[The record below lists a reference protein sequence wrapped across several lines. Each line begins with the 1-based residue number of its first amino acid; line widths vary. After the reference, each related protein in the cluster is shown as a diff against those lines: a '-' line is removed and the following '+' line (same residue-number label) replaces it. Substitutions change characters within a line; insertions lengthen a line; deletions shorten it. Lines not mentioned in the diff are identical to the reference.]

1 MNVQY
6 FLPDQLEGQLAELPE
21 VVSGELALLVVV
33 GQRLGRNTPD
43 KESRFNTSQVV
54 CLEVL
59 SRLSVLVWSM
69 GFLLRSIFI
78 SHPFPHS
85 MPQLLTI

>member
-6 FLPDQLEGQLAELPE
+6 FRPDQLEGQLAELPE

-43 KESRFNTSQVV
+43 KENRFNTSQVV
-54 CLEVL
+54 FR
-59 SRLSVLVWSM
+59 SSQQA
-69 GFLLRSIFI
+69 LRAGMVYGLFVA
-78 SHPFPHS
+78 
-85 MPQLLTI
+85 